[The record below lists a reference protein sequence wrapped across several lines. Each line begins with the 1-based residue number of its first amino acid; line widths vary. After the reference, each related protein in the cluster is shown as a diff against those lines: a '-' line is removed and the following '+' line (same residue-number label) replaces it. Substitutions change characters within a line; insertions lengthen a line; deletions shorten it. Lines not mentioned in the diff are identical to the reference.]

1 MEKKQHWE
9 ASYGRQENFCFHP
22 NEETIKFLNRFVCK
36 KTGPDTFEKRLPGS
50 GPMTALDVG
59 CGIGANV
66 HLFNSYGIS
75 TTGCDISETAIAV
88 AQNIY
93 PNEKYIVTDGS
104 SLPFEDESFDV
115 VMANSSLDSMT
126 NELCNAVFSE
136 MCRVSKSL
144 LYCSFIRG
152 DEIGDIHATQDIV
165 CDAEHENGTAQGYF
179 TFEKISQMASSN
191 NLIIVKCDLDI
202 KNVICGSTG
211 TIKNCNT
218 YGRYH
223 VTFKNK

>member
-1 MEKKQHWE
+1 MNKKAEWE
-9 ASYGRQENFCFHP
+9 DSYRRQENFCFHP
-22 NEETIKFLNRFVCK
+22 NEETVKFLNRYICK
-36 KTGPDTFEKRLPGS
+36 KIAPDTFERRLPGS
-50 GPMTALDVG
+50 DPMTALDVG

-75 TTGCDISETAIAV
+75 TLGCDISETAIAI
-88 AQNIY
+88 AQKMY
-93 PNEKYIVTDGS
+93 PDEKYIVTDGS

-165 CDAEHENGTAQGYF
+165 CDAQHENGTVQGYF
-179 TFEKISQMASSN
+179 TFEKISQLASSN
-191 NLIIVKCDLDI
+191 NLDIVKCDLDV

-211 TIKNCNT
+211 TIKKCNS
-218 YGRYH
+218 YGRYY
-223 VTFKNK
+223 VTFKKK